1 MKLQPLKS
9 GLIKI
14 ILPDI
19 LILHKSDSEMTYHNV
34 TIKSAVVFG
43 ATGLVGKELIT
54 ELLGNTNF
62 NKVIAVARKPLPF
75 SNPKFE
81 QLHLAGFSELHGLQ
95 EKLEAYI
102 YFCCIGTTI
111 RKAGSQEAFKEVD
124 LDIPVKIAQL
134 AQTLSV
140 PSLVIVSSIG
150 ANPSSSNFYLRT
162 KGEME
167 QSVREI
173 FNGNLKFVR
182 PSLLMGHR
190 DETRSGEKFAII
202 SMRLFGWLFKGPLR
216 KYKGISAR
224 DVARAMIEISGHPP
238 DKTYYES
245 DEIHSLLQVR
255 HNKN

>member
-1 MKLQPLKS
+1 
-9 GLIKI
+9 
-14 ILPDI
+14 
-19 LILHKSDSEMTYHNV
+19 MTYHNV
-34 TIKSAVVFG
+34 TRKSAVVFG
-43 ATGLVGKELIT
+43 ATGLVGKELIN
-54 ELLGNTNF
+54 ELLENSNF

-75 SNPKFE
+75 SNPKLE
-81 QLHLAGFSELHGLQ
+81 HLHLAGFSQLLDLQ
-95 EKLEAYI
+95 EKLEADI

-134 AQTLSV
+134 AQVLSV

-167 QSVREI
+167 EHVRKI

-190 DETRSGEKFAII
+190 DETRFGEKFAVN
-202 SMRLFGWLFKGPLR
+202 SMKLFGWLFKGPLR

-224 DVARAMIEISGHPP
+224 DVARAMIEISGHPAV
-238 DKTYYES
+238 KTTYES
-245 DEIHSLLQVR
+245 DELHSLLKVK